1 MAGFS
6 FKTSYIV
13 YAKPEQVFEALT
25 DTGII
30 AAWGGGLAVV
40 SSTPGE
46 PFEMFDGWVRGEVT
60 AYNPGKELGFTWKPE
75 EWHKNTSAS
84 IVHMRLTKHAAGTEI
99 FLEHTN
105 FPNEEEATKH
115 GNGWI
120 DYVFDP
126 INDYFTGGMAESEEE
141 IPE

>member
-40 SSTPGE
+40 SSLPGE

-60 AYNPGKELGFTWKPE
+60 AFNPGKELGFTWKPE
-75 EWHKNTSAS
+75 EWNKNTPAS
-84 IVHMRLTKHAAGTEI
+84 NVHMLLTKHAAGTEI
-99 FLEHTN
+99 FLDHTN
-105 FPNEEEATKH
+105 FPDEEEAAKH

-126 INDYFTGGMAESEEE
+126 INDYFTGGMAESEED
-141 IPE
+141 ITD